1 MGRQYKIEGLSFEVD
16 LCFFVHR
23 IVVEIDED
31 GHLLYDEKKSNKM
44 IENLGF
50 DLDAEISRIYNY
62 INKSSVKLAI
72 NVAD

>member
-1 MGRQYKIEGLSFEVD
+1 
-16 LCFFVHR
+16 
-23 IVVEIDED
+23 
-31 GHLLYDEKKSNKM
+31 M

-50 DLDAEISRIYNY
+50 IFIKINIDGEDFDLDVEITRIYNY